1 MAELAAL
8 GLAGNIIQF
17 VDFGIKLLGNGREL
31 YRSATG
37 NTAEDLEI
45 ETVTGDLK
53 ILSQHLYKPLQPNR
67 IVSADEAALQN
78 LAVECEKLATKLLSE
93 LDKLKVKDEG
103 SRKWKSF
110 KKALAR
116 VMKENEIQELEDR
129 LARFQK
135 QINQRLL
142 HMMRSVFLMKKR
154 MY

>member
-53 ILSQHLYKPLQPNR
+53 ILSQHLYKPLQSNR